1 MARKQY
7 NDNTWVTEKEIKEA
21 WGKLKPNQT
30 PVAALV
36 AESVKVPDAD
46 QPSGYV
52 EQRQFMLKNLYNVEQ
67 LETRGSF
74 KPDRVM
80 PFKSDPESIEETRQ
94 KLQVASYEL
103 MGKREAHDYRN
114 PNEAIMRLVIAEQER
129 ENLRHSPLRT
139 HIAATHVASSLNL
152 PNTPLNNDND
162 YSRRA
167 FENPHQVIREAT
179 EAEHIARGIQ
189 MNLASLYQRDIQ
201 WGLNAP
207 ERLKQY
213 KSLSKEE
220 QKAFVAE
227 LEDRIQNAAV
237 IENKRLSQSITPTS
251 KNFPASN
258 DPFLE
263 DDDFDVFKEDW
274 RDKATANDFERYE
287 TSPNNSLV
295 PTKNGSLAAQEAS
308 QEIMNIRHR
317 IQNQADGQRAVRE
330 LIASMGDDK
339 KYDEIDTQYSKDL
352 EKQNADL
359 KRFDNELLV
368 ANNVEAY
375 KDILR
380 YEYRPQNL
388 EIKSAELIEQED
400 YQKPNRGVYGASFED
415 GSEDD
420 RRETYKINAEFKLND
435 DKVELRNAVVD
446 VVYKTEQNQPTL
458 HFVSTKSLYQG
469 KDDIESDIY
478 VNGRPLQNGSRTE
491 ENIYVGLD
499 TRFTKNKLVSEL
511 NSADLDAKHI
521 VKKQSL

>member
-1 MARKQY
+1 
-7 NDNTWVTEKEIKEA
+7 
-21 WGKLKPNQT
+21 
-30 PVAALV
+30 
-36 AESVKVPDAD
+36 
-46 QPSGYV
+46 
-52 EQRQFMLKNLYNVEQ
+52 
-67 LETRGSF
+67 
-74 KPDRVM
+74 
-80 PFKSDPESIEETRQ
+80 
-94 KLQVASYEL
+94 
-103 MGKREAHDYRN
+103 
-114 PNEAIMRLVIAEQER
+114 
-129 ENLRHSPLRT
+129 
-139 HIAATHVASSLNL
+139 
-152 PNTPLNNDND
+152 
-162 YSRRA
+162 
-167 FENPHQVIREAT
+167 
-179 EAEHIARGIQ
+179 

-420 RRETYKINAEFKLND
+420 RRETYKSTLIKLND

-446 VVYKTEQNQPTL
+446 VVYNRAKPAYATL
-458 HFVSTKSLYQG
+458 VSTKSLYQG
-469 KDDIESDIY
+469 KTTLRATFI
-478 VNGRPLQNGSRTE
+478 NTALQNGSRTE

-511 NSADLDAKHI
+511 NSADLDENHF
-521 VKKQSL
+521 VKKESL